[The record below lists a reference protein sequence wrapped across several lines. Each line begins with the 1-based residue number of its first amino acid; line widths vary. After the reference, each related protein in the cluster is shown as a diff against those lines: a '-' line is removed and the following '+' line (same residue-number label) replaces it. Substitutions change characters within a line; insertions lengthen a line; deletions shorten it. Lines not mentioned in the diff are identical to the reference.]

1 MNRTFVP
8 MLFAGAVLACGSA
21 PVSAQDGA
29 DPASGR
35 YVLEKT
41 DEGLVRLDTLTGEM
55 TVCEQKSGQVVCKLP
70 ADERRAVSEH
80 IADLEARI
88 DALEDRVTALEAGSG
103 KGSEKNALPSD
114 EELDEAFNMMEKFIY
129 RFFDVFK
136 DLDERKERPPE
147 PKPLDPDGDDI
158 PRKT

>member
-8 MLFAGAVLACGSA
+8 MLFAGAMLAFGSA
-21 PVSAQDGA
+21 PAWAQDSA

-55 TVCEQKSGQVVCKLP
+55 TVCEQNSGQVVCKLP
-70 ADERRAVSEH
+70 ADERRAVNKH

-88 DALEDRVTALEAGSG
+88 EALEDRLAALERGGMAQG
-103 KGSEKNALPSD
+103 ENALPSD